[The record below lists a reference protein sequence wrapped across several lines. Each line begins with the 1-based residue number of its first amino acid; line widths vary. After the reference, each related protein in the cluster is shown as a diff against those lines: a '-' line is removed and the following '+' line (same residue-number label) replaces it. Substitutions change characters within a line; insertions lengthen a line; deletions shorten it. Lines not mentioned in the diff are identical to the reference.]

1 MRLITIPENLDILP
15 AGLAPICIED
25 HDSEGRA
32 VNLEWIERGVK
43 PIHRALCNLVTCVIG
58 DVWAVS
64 EIVSSSVHSLSR
76 RYGHNL
82 GTQPHAQVYART
94 RWEAKNA
101 AAGGRRLRLRLDQSL
116 DALDTELQNAFLI
129 DSRDHA
135 SACEARLD
143 VDALASTDDLRL
155 IIGLH
160 LDGWTWEE
168 IGRRLH
174 RKSNSAEK
182 RFHRW
187 RRQLRQTGSNA
198 KLSRK
203 RDVY

>member
-1 MRLITIPENLDILP
+1 LRLITIPENLDILP

-25 HDSEGRA
+25 HDSEGRP

-82 GTQPHAQVYART
+82 GTEPHAQVYART

-168 IGRRLH
+168 IGRQLH
-174 RKSNSAEK
+174 RKSNTAEQK
-182 RFHRW
+182 FERW
-187 RRQLRQTGSNA
+187 RRQLRQTGSTRLHRN
-198 KLSRK
+198 
-203 RDVY
+203 RDFD

>member
-25 HDSEGRA
+25 HDSEGRP

-82 GTQPHAQVYART
+82 GTQPQAQVYART

-116 DALDTELQNAFLI
+116 DELDTELQNAFLI

-168 IGRRLH
+168 IGRQLH
-174 RKSNSAEK
+174 RKSNTAEQK
-182 RFHRW
+182 FERW
-187 RRQLRQTGSNA
+187 RRQLRQTGSTRRHRN
-198 KLSRK
+198 

>member
-1 MRLITIPENLDILP
+1 LRLITIPENLDVLP
-15 AGLAPICIED
+15 DGLVPICIED
-25 HDSEGRA
+25 YDSEGRP
-32 VNLEWIERGVK
+32 VNLEWIERGVR

-64 EIVSSSVHSLSR
+64 EIVTNSVHSLSR

-82 GTQPHAQVYART
+82 GTQPHAQVYVRT

-101 AAGGRRLRLRLDQSL
+101 AAGGRRLRLGLDQSL
-116 DALDTELQNAFLI
+116 HELDIELQNACLV
-129 DSRDHA
+129 DSRDYA
-135 SACEARLD
+135 GAYEARLD
-143 VDALASTDDLRL
+143 VDALASTDELRL
-155 IIGLH
+155 IIALH

-168 IGRRLH
+168 IGRQLH

-187 RRQLRQTGSNA
+187 RRRLRETSSNA
-198 KLSRK
+198 KPWNRN
-203 RDVY
+203 VY

>member
-1 MRLITIPENLDILP
+1 LRLITIPETLDILP

-25 HDSEGRA
+25 HDSEGRP
-32 VNLEWIERGVK
+32 VNLQWIERGVR
-43 PIHRALCNLVTCVIG
+43 PIHKALCNLVTCLIG

-76 RYGHNL
+76 RYGDNL
-82 GTQPHAQVYART
+82 GTQPQAQVYART

-101 AAGGRRLRLRLDQSL
+101 AAGGRRLRLGLDQSL
-116 DALDTELQNAFLI
+116 DELDTELQNALLI

-143 VDALASTDDLRL
+143 VDALASTEDLRL
-155 IIGLH
+155 IIELH

-168 IGRRLH
+168 IGRLLH
-174 RKSNSAEK
+174 RKSSTAEK
-182 RFHRW
+182 KFERW
-187 RRQLRQTGSNA
+187 RRQLRQRARTRKPSNP
-198 KLSRK
+198 
-203 RDVY
+203 

>member
-1 MRLITIPENLDILP
+1 VILRLITIPENLDILP

-25 HDSEGRA
+25 HDSEGRP
-32 VNLEWIERGVK
+32 VNLEWIERGVR

-101 AAGGRRLRLRLDQSL
+101 AAGGRRLRLGLDQSL

-143 VDALASTDDLRL
+143 VDALA
-155 IIGLH
+155 G
-160 LDGWTWEE
+160 LDGRSEAHHRAPP
-168 IGRRLH
+168 GRLDVGGDR
-174 RKSNSAEK
+174 SAASPQEQLGREK
-182 RFHRW
+182 VPSMETAVAPNGFEHE
-187 RRQLRQTGSNA
+187 A
-198 KLSRK
+198 LSK
-203 RDVY
+203 A